1 MKAMRLCATL
11 ILSAIAAASVRVAA
25 QSSPPASSLPVTAG
39 AVSPAQG
46 PIIQVDRVEYDFG
59 RVTSSEKIRHTYILT
74 NAGNQLLEIANVHP
88 GCHCTT
94 AGDWTHKIAPGQS
107 GEITVQLDTIGMNG
121 PVTRTIEVTS
131 NAKNE
136 PRKTLLLK
144 GTVWKPIEMF
154 PSAAFIS
161 IPPDATNEASTTVR
175 VVNHTDQPVAISNA
189 VSASGRFRVALKE
202 TKPGKEYE
210 LLITAEPPFAVGNTP
225 GTITVNTSLSNVP
238 SVSVTAIANVTA
250 AVQTY
255 PNQIVLNS
263 LPDRWTTNRV
273 TIRGNSATPLTLSN
287 PKASD
292 SRIHIEIQPAG
303 ARGTFALL
311 AAFPPGFHVAP
322 GQRAELTVES
332 NHPRF
337 PVIKIP
343 VVEYP
348 RPRPYAAIPAHPNPP
363 AQPAGHP

>member
-136 PRKTLLLK
+136 PRKTLLL
-144 GTVWKPIEMF
+144 T
-154 PSAAFIS
+154 
-161 IPPDATNEASTTVR
+161 
-175 VVNHTDQPVAISNA
+175 
-189 VSASGRFRVALKE
+189 L
-202 TKPGKEYE
+202 
-210 LLITAEPPFAVGNTP
+210 
-225 GTITVNTSLSNVP
+225 TSLLQRRLHQHP
-238 SVSVTAIANVTA
+238 ARRHQRSVHHGAGCQSHGPTGRHLQRRQRQRPLPRGVEGN
-250 AVQTY
+250 QT
-255 PNQIVLNS
+255 
-263 LPDRWTTNRV
+263 
-273 TIRGNSATPLTLSN
+273 
-287 PKASD
+287 
-292 SRIHIEIQPAG
+292 
-303 ARGTFALL
+303 
-311 AAFPPGFHVAP
+311 
-322 GQRAELTVES
+322 GQG
-332 NHPRF
+332 
-337 PVIKIP
+337 I
-343 VVEYP
+343 
-348 RPRPYAAIPAHPNPP
+348 
-363 AQPAGHP
+363 